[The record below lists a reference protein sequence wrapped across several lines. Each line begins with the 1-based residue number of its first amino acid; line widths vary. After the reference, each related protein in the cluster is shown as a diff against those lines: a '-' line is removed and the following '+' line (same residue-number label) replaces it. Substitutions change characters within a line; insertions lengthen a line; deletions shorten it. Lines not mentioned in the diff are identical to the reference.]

1 MPYKQMKEYDSR
13 GIKESVNILMAMHCG
28 PMLRG
33 LRNEVILSVEN
44 RLMKE
49 MISQLQDTP
58 YGYLILNRGKKK
70 CLVML
75 YHIERFC
82 RYISQKEIIE
92 ALDRFGYGLSEEKSP
107 EENMIRALFGIAQA
121 MSEYYAGRKEFP
133 HELGYILEYP
143 LHDVEMFIK
152 NQGQNSLMTGYWK
165 VYDNLE
171 KAKETFKKYD
181 QVREQ
186 AIADVMAGK
195 MFYELA
201 I

>member
-1 MPYKQMKEYDSR
+1 
-13 GIKESVNILMAMHCG
+13 
-28 PMLRG
+28 
-33 LRNEVILSVEN
+33 
-44 RLMKE
+44 
-49 MISQLQDTP
+49 
-58 YGYLILNRGKKK
+58 
-70 CLVML
+70 
-75 YHIERFC
+75 
-82 RYISQKEIIE
+82 
-92 ALDRFGYGLSEEKSP
+92 
-107 EENMIRALFGIAQA
+107 MIRALFGIAQA
-121 MSEYYAGRKEFP
+121 MSEYYEGRKEFP

-201 I
+201 V

>member
-1 MPYKQMKEYDSR
+1 MPITRDTVWLSDLKPGKEKMSCHVVPHR
-13 GIKESVNILMAMHCG
+13 KILPVYFA
-28 PMLRG
+28 
-33 LRNEVILSVEN
+33 
-44 RLMKE
+44 
-49 MISQLQDTP
+49 
-58 YGYLILNRGKKK
+58 
-70 CLVML
+70 
-75 YHIERFC
+75 
-82 RYISQKEIIE
+82 KEIIK
-92 ALDRFGYGLSEEKSP
+92 ALDVFGYELSEEKSP

-121 MSEYYAGRKEFP
+121 MSEYYAGRAGFP

-143 LHDVEMFIK
+143 LRDVEMYIK

-201 I
+201 V